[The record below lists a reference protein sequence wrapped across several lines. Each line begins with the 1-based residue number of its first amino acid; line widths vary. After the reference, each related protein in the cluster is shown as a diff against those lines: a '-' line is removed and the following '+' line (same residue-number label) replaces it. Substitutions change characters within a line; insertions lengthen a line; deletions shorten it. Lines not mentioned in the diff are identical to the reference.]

1 MTTPKNH
8 STTYPLTLHLI
19 SRFFTVYMFHTTKP
33 TTSHTS
39 HITARTSSRGCNGG
53 PGIHT
58 LLTVPTTTLLLLVTS
73 STNTHLL
80 LLHLDSLFS
89 FFSSSTNEEIFSIHP
104 QALLSAALTLFVSS
118 QLLLLNIHHV
128 SQAPS
133 IPHTLLLPRHP
144 LPDIYLIAR

>member
-1 MTTPKNH
+1 MSPLPRTTPEPTHLH
-8 STTYPLTLHLI
+8 STSSHASSHFTCFIQQSLPHHTLPTLPLE
-19 SRFFTVYMFHTTKP
+19 P
-33 TTSHTS
+33 
-39 HITARTSSRGCNGG
+39 ADG

-58 LLTVPTTTLLLLVTS
+58 LLTLPTTTLLLLVTS

-89 FFSSSTNEEIFSIHP
+89 FFSSSTKQEIFSIHP
-104 QALLSAALTLFVSS
+104 EALLTVALTFFVSS
-118 QLLLLNIHHV
+118 QLLLLNIQHV

-133 IPHTLLLPRHP
+133 IPHTLLLPGHP